1 MKIHYLQH
9 VPFELPEHISVWA
22 KEKGHEITGTLLY
35 ENYYLPELSEFDLLV
50 ILGGPMGV
58 DDEDKHPW
66 LVLEKHF
73 IKEAIQHRKL
83 VIGIC
88 LGAQLIAEILG
99 GKVYKNHYKEIGWF
113 PVKLVEAAK
122 ESAFFKEFP
131 GVFIPFHWHGD
142 TFELPPQAKRIAY
155 SEGCMNQAYVY
166 EDHVIGLQF
175 HLESSADSIK
185 ELIRHCADDIEQ
197 GMYVQRPHEMLNEI
211 GSLALSKANLF
222 ALLDAMEMW
231 YRSRGEKC

>member
-113 PVKLVEAAK
+113 P
-122 ESAFFKEFP
+122 
-131 GVFIPFHWHGD
+131 
-142 TFELPPQAKRIAY
+142 
-155 SEGCMNQAYVY
+155 
-166 EDHVIGLQF
+166 
-175 HLESSADSIK
+175 
-185 ELIRHCADDIEQ
+185 
-197 GMYVQRPHEMLNEI
+197 
-211 GSLALSKANLF
+211 
-222 ALLDAMEMW
+222 
-231 YRSRGEKC
+231 

>member
-99 GKVYKNHYKEIGWF
+99 VRYIKITIR
-113 PVKLVEAAK
+113 KL
-122 ESAFFKEFP
+122 
-131 GVFIPFHWHGD
+131 G
-142 TFELPPQAKRIAY
+142 
-155 SEGCMNQAYVY
+155 
-166 EDHVIGLQF
+166 
-175 HLESSADSIK
+175 
-185 ELIRHCADDIEQ
+185 
-197 GMYVQRPHEMLNEI
+197 
-211 GSLALSKANLF
+211 GSP
-222 ALLDAMEMW
+222 
-231 YRSRGEKC
+231 